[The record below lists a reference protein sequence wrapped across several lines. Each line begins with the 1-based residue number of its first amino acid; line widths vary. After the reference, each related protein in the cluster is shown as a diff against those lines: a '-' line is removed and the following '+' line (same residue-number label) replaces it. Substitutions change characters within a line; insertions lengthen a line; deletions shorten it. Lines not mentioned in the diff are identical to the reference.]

1 LINREADPEPAMR
14 NTLIAAAV
22 LSLLGAVQA
31 DAHARLLK
39 SDPKA
44 GATVAAPKALHL
56 SYSETIVPANSSV
69 ALAGAD
75 KTPVAT
81 GPIALDPKNKR
92 LVVVPI
98 TAKLAPGA
106 YRVDWS
112 MTSADSHTM
121 TGNFAFK
128 VK

>member
-1 LINREADPEPAMR
+1 MR

-22 LSLLGAVQA
+22 LALLGAVQA

-44 GATVAAPKALHL
+44 GATVAAPKALRL

-69 ALAGAD
+69 SVTGPAKA
-75 KTPVAT
+75 PVAT
-81 GPIALDPKNKR
+81 GPIALDAKNKR
-92 LVVVPI
+92 IVVVPI
-98 TAKLAPGA
+98 AAKLAPGA
-106 YRVDWS
+106 YKVDWS

-121 TGNFAFK
+121 TGAFAFK

>member
-1 LINREADPEPAMR
+1 MR
-14 NTLIAAAV
+14 KTLILAAA
-22 LSLLGAVQA
+22 LSLIGAVQA

-44 GATVAAPKALHL
+44 GATVAAPKVLRL
-56 SYSETIVPANSSV
+56 SYSETIVPGNSSV
-69 ALAGAD
+69 SVTGPG
-75 KTPVAT
+75 KTPAAT

-92 LVVVPI
+92 IVVVPI

-106 YRVDWS
+106 YKVDWS
-112 MTSADSHTM
+112 MTTADSHTM
-121 TGNFAFK
+121 TGAFVFK

>member
-1 LINREADPEPAMR
+1 MR

-22 LSLLGAVQA
+22 LSLLGAA
-31 DAHARLLK
+31 EASAHARLLK

-44 GATVAAPKALHL
+44 GATVAAPTALHL

-69 ALAGAD
+69 ALTGPG

-81 GPIALDPKNKR
+81 GPIALGPKDKR
-92 LVVVPI
+92 TVVVPV
-98 TAKLAPGA
+98 TGKLAPGA
-106 YRVDWS
+106 YKVDWS

-121 TGNFAFK
+121 TGTFAFK